1 LFGDKE
7 ILNLSSSSLPIS
19 LNKNMVEQNKKTC
32 CYCCVPVSRGLILNF
47 KVLESQLIKKYFK
60 NKRNVIPSKIFQ

>member
-19 LNKNMVEQNKKTC
+19 LNKNMVEQNKKPVVTVVC
-32 CYCCVPVSRGLILNF
+32 CT
-47 KVLESQLIKKYFK
+47 
-60 NKRNVIPSKIFQ
+60 